1 MAISWDKI
9 RAEWLKGGITQKELA
24 EKYGVKLKTIQ
35 NRASNEGWKNSKGKI
50 REKTEEL
57 LQARISRARANRL
70 EKLMAAQEDTL
81 DALVKI
87 SAMAKE
93 KPELLLAGKAGLKN
107 AESLTK
113 AIQTATL
120 TQRDLYGMKNID
132 QKFVQKK
139 WREEQKLQVQLKQMG
154 LKEDQE
160 LNGQMVVYI
169 HAPAEENAAEQGGGT
184 NE

>member
-1 MAISWDKI
+1 
-9 RAEWLKGGITQKELA
+9 
-24 EKYGVKLKTIQ
+24 
-35 NRASNEGWKNSKGKI
+35 
-50 REKTEEL
+50 
-57 LQARISRARANRL
+57 
-70 EKLMAAQEDTL
+70 MAAQEDTL

-93 KPELLLAGKAGLKN
+93 KPEILLAGKAGLKN

-154 LKEDQE
+154 LKEDKPE
-160 LNGQMVVYI
+160 EDDVEIIYI
-169 HAPAEENAAEQGGGT
+169 HKPEEEGAADG
-184 NE
+184 